1 MKSEPFNG
9 YRGYA
14 TSIRIGTCEYIVMA
28 ASKASLKNLVK
39 GTLKRTF
46 YSDRVDQAILV
57 SPHTFTPDE
66 QPV

>member
-1 MKSEPFNG
+1 MKYEPFTG

-28 ASKASLKNLVK
+28 STKASLKNLVK

-46 YSDRVDQAILV
+46 YSDRVDEAILV
-57 SPHTFTPDE
+57 SPKTFTPNE
-66 QPV
+66 PAI